1 MKEAFTEIREDFDK
15 VVQSVVEVNKAI
27 TRFESEGDSRFGMLV
42 NRRLDEL
49 MRACQ
54 SIKKKVNETRRE
66 INTSY
71 DD

>member
-1 MKEAFTEIREDFDK
+1 MKEAFTEIRGDFDK

-66 INTSY
+66 INSSY
-71 DD
+71 

>member
-66 INTSY
+66 INSSY
-71 DD
+71 

>member
-54 SIKKKVNETRRE
+54 SIKKKVNDTRRE
-66 INTSY
+66 INSSY
-71 DD
+71 

>member
-15 VVQSVVEVNKAI
+15 IVQSVVEVNKAI

-66 INTSY
+66 INSSY
-71 DD
+71 